1 MKLLQL
7 TFLFVFSII
16 FPLKAEM
23 ISEKKNGAL
32 YIKSITTQELT
43 SLYNQQEFFEFSRPR
58 GVYPRIYLNHL
69 PDDWLDVPEN
79 QAKQKIFIKILL
91 PIVLK
96 VNEEIQQERAEI
108 EKINDK
114 FKAGEKL
121 SEEEKK
127 VLEDKAEKYD
137 VFTRMKGDERIS
149 ILLNRLLIK
158 VDVVPPSIMIST
170 AAIYTDWGVS
180 RLAQEGNA
188 LYRDEIWY
196 QKDKGM
202 KPVDDPQAAYTYQT
216 FSSLE
221 DCIRQRAL
229 KLNSHINYDYFRE
242 ARRFNRQMNRP
253 PYGPQVAAEMLYDS
267 NLKNI
272 AGLIDYTFTFFQ
284 LSNADFYP
292 QLRDVK

>member
-7 TFLFVFSII
+7 AFLFVFSII

-23 ISEKKNGAL
+23 VSEKKDGAL
-32 YIKSITTQELT
+32 YIKSITTKELT
-43 SLYNQQEFFEFSRPR
+43 SLYNKQKFFDFSQPR
-58 GVYPRIYLNHL
+58 GVYPRIYLSHL
-69 PDDWLDVPEN
+69 PQDWLEISEN
-79 QAKQKIFIKILL
+79 QAKQKTFIKILL
-91 PIVLK
+91 PLVLK

-114 FKAGEKL
+114 FKAGKKL
-121 SEEEKK
+121 SEEEQKF
-127 VLEDKAEKYD
+127 LENKAEKYD

-149 ILLNRLLIK
+149 ILLYRLLTN
-158 VDVVPPSIMIST
+158 VDSVPPSIMIST

-196 QKDKGM
+196 QKDKGI
-202 KPVDDPQAAYTYQT
+202 KPIDDPQAEYTYQT

-221 DCIRQRAL
+221 ECIRQRAL

-242 ARRFNRQMNRP
+242 TRRYSRQMGRP
-253 PYGPQVAAEMLYDS
+253 PYGPQMAAQMLFDS